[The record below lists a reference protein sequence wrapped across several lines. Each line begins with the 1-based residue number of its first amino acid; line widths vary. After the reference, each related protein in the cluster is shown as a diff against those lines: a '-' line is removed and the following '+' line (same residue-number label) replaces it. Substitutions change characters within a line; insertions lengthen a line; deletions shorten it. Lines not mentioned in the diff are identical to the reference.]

1 MIDIVTN
8 NVRQVG
14 APSEEDRIY
23 ISDKAYRRVH
33 TQEFSDKRVFVLMG
47 HTESAGGRYATFIEA
62 AISVTEIGFE
72 NNIPVWTNKAW
83 NEVFREI
90 KRNYEDSIIVGWA
103 MDLRGY
109 SPKATPEL
117 QKIHREH
124 FGGAHQLLM
133 LVDSL
138 QSEEEFYL
146 SRSGN
151 LVKRTGFFIY
161 YKVEQKQPQKQPEV
175 ELEIPESLIESRRQK
190 AIEKAVSQTPRY
202 RYSVKSAHKRKYPVK
217 GLAITAM
224 LFAII
229 GIGAYSK
236 FFPMIQK
243 TSYDKVEVIEINN
256 NDNSTEKESMAT
268 EKQEETITSA
278 EQKESA
284 DTETVKVIPVEK
296 VPQE

>member
-1 MIDIVTN
+1 MKNIGVKTKDTVNENIN
-8 NVRQVG
+8 QPDNISPEQY
-14 APSEEDRIY
+14 A
-23 ISDKAYRRVH
+23 SDKI
-33 TQEFSDKRVFVLMG
+33 
-47 HTESAGGRYATFIEA
+47 TETMKTG
-62 AISVTEIGFE
+62 TETVAVGTE
-72 NNIPVWTNKAW
+72 KA
-83 NEVFREI
+83 VR
-90 KRNYEDSIIVGWA
+90 KGT
-103 MDLRGY
+103 
-109 SPKATPEL
+109 K
-117 QKIHREH
+117 
-124 FGGAHQLLM
+124 
-133 LVDSL
+133 
-138 QSEEEFYL
+138 
-146 SRSGN
+146 
-151 LVKRTGFFIY
+151 
-161 YKVEQKQPQKQPEV
+161 
-175 ELEIPESLIESRRQK
+175 K

-236 FFPMIQK
+236 FFPMAQK

-256 NDNSTEKESMAT
+256 NDKSTEKESMAT